1 MPAPKDQHKYNV
13 KELVAEQSGF
23 FWTVVALIIAFSLG
37 SAVQSLLAPE
47 KIKQRIQEVST
58 KIHPDV
64 NVQFDDAYISLADGI
79 FPEFALVIERVR
91 LESANTCWMMPV
103 LHINKMKLPLSLSS
117 LFAGRAKVN
126 RLEVDEADL
135 NFRSDYAPCE
145 STASAPVN
153 DVRAIA
159 QAAADESAPT
169 IDENKNPIENVRV
182 RVLKVGAVRFE
193 DLRYQKQNKEGAFHI
208 QGMLNLGAESLAG
221 DFDSFAKIKLDF
233 DPTRERHWT
242 VDVNGNWRE
251 GTYRL
256 AGDYNQAK
264 QSLVMSGEMKHLP
277 MSQIFPVLK
286 KYQLLSQELDGKSL
300 WLSSRFSIQGLV
312 PQPESL
318 LVALDDFK
326 VEGEIGDLRA
336 SRIEVAQLKPLQFA
350 PFTMTLRGIHL
361 SRVLNLLGKN
371 HPSPTLGEL
380 GILSGE
386 FRTDGKQTF
395 DFNGDLAGLEF
406 IFSNKGLRQSQ
417 VLSLVS
423 FQWHQDNK
431 GSNVRV
437 TRVRPLEGIF
447 EGGVE
452 VTTNAAK
459 ETVVVAAVDELQF
472 APAVIRLMTQNGNID
487 PMHGKMRM
495 KLIDGQTTELVGD
508 LRTNRMTVEGIDFV
522 KPKINVQMAKKLYQ
536 GTAEVEQISASKDNT
551 AMRVFQPLLETG
563 TDGGALIS
571 LKKISLKLQSPAPA
585 ALSWSDFRGQI
596 DGRDFV
602 SSGSWDEEGFITGQ
616 FQKKMDGGGL
626 KKWNLRGT
634 RDRLEFHEN

>member
-1 MPAPKDQHKYNV
+1 MPAPKDSLKYNA

-23 FWTVVALIIAFSLG
+23 FWTAVALIVALSVG

-91 LESANTCWMMPV
+91 LESAKTCWMMPV

-117 LFAGRAKVN
+117 LFAGHAKVN
-126 RLEVDEADL
+126 SLEVDEADL
-135 NFRSDYAPCE
+135 NFRGDYAPCK
-145 STASAPVN
+145 PVAGTS
-153 DVRAIA
+153 DVVRSIA
-159 QAAADESAPT
+159 QEVGEMPAPA
-169 IDENKNPIENVRV
+169 IDENKNPIETVRV

-193 DLRYQKQNKEGAFHI
+193 DLRYQKQSSEGAFHI

-221 DFDSFAKIKLDF
+221 DFDSYAKVKLDF
-233 DPTRERHWT
+233 DPARERHWT

-251 GTYRL
+251 GMYRV

-286 KYQLLSQELDGKSL
+286 KYQLLAQDLDGKSL

-326 VEGEIGDLRA
+326 VEGEIGDIRA

-350 PFTMTLRGIHL
+350 PFSMTLQGIHL
-361 SRVLNLLGKN
+361 SRVLSLLGKN

-380 GILSGE
+380 GVVSGE
-386 FRTDGKQTF
+386 FRTDGKQVF
-395 DFNGDLAGLEF
+395 DFSGDLAGLEF

-423 FQWHQDNK
+423 FQWHQDMK
-431 GSNVRV
+431 GSHVRV

-447 EGGVE
+447 EGGLE
-452 VTTNAAK
+452 VNTTPK
-459 ETVVVAAVDELQF
+459 ETVVVAAVNELQF
-472 APAVIRLMTQNGNID
+472 APSVIRLMTQNGNID
-487 PMHGKMRM
+487 PMQGKMRM
-495 KLIDGQTTELVGD
+495 KLVDGNIVELVGD
-508 LRTNRMTVEGIDFV
+508 LKTNRMTVEGIEFL
-522 KPKINVQMAKKLYQ
+522 KPKVNFQMAKKTYQ
-536 GTAEVEQISASKDNT
+536 GIAEVEQISAAKDN
-551 AMRVFQPLLETG
+551 AEMKIFLPLLEAGSNGSATV
-563 TDGGALIS
+563 S
-571 LKKISLKLQSPAPA
+571 LKKISMRFLSPEAD
-585 ALSWSDFRGQI
+585 ALAWTDLRGQV
-596 DGRDFV
+596 DGREFT
-602 SSGSWDEEGFITGQ
+602 SSGHWNAEGLITGQ
-616 FQKKMDGGGL
+616 FQKKSDSGVQ
-626 KKWNLRGT
+626 KKWQLRGT
-634 RDRLEFHEN
+634 RDRLEIHEN